1 MKQRQLGI
9 KQEECLVKDQ
19 LIKKKVEG
27 IVQDLERVFAVI
39 DSIDV
44 TNKLLGVLNFDSNI
58 G

>member
-1 MKQRQLGI
+1 LKQRQLGI